1 MVARVLAAFVLGPPF
16 LYVLWYGGWPLAILF
31 SAISGI
37 ASWEMVKMEQ
47 KGETGPRMLLT
58 IPWAAAFP
66 LVYHWKGLE
75 GGAILLAA
83 VLPLVVLPA
92 IKRGETEG
100 EGRAAAFTVLAVVLC
115 GFLLGFTVLLRTSF
129 PDGQGLILVLVGLV
143 WAQDT
148 GAYFIGTAIGKHKLS
163 KLSPKKSWEGTIAG
177 LIVGVAVAYAM
188 AHFLGVKT
196 TPVHLFV
203 LALAFAGIAG
213 QLGDLFESLIKR
225 DAGVKDSGHLIP
237 GHGGLLDRFDSMCSA
252 APILYFFLKVLP
264 LSK

>member
-1 MVARVLAAFVLGPPF
+1 MLARVLAALFLGPPF
-16 LYVLWYGGWPLAILF
+16 IYVLWYGGWPLAILF

-37 ASWEMVKMEQ
+37 AAWELVKMEQ
-47 KGETGPRMLLT
+47 HEGVGPRYLLT

-66 LVYHWKGLE
+66 LVFHWKGLE
-75 GGAILLAA
+75 GGALLLS
-83 VLPLVVLPA
+83 VLIPLVVLPA
-92 IKRGETEG
+92 AKRGETEG
-100 EGRAAAFTVLAVVLC
+100 EGRAAAFTILAVVMC
-115 GFLLGFTVLLRTSF
+115 GFLLGFTVLLRESF
-129 PDGQGLILVLVGLV
+129 KDGQGLILVLVGLV

-148 GAYFIGTAIGKHKLS
+148 GAYFIGTAIGKHKLT

-177 LIVGVAVAYAM
+177 LIVGVAVAYGM
-188 AHFLGVKT
+188 AQLCGVGTQPIHFFIV
-196 TPVHLFV
+196 
-203 LALAFAGIAG
+203 ALLLAGIAG

-252 APILYFFLKVLP
+252 APVLYFLLKVLP